1 MNLAQARDRLAARG
15 FNYLKPP
22 DMDLMLNRGRN
33 DFEDYWPWPWLD
45 ATLTGPAPLDIADLK
60 HVRKVTDGAGVGLWG
75 LEADHV
81 DMAAAATIG
90 AAPYWYLQDTVA
102 EHVNVCLLPATGE
115 TITVDYTR
123 QSPELTAPDA
133 EPLIPVRYHSMWIDW
148 SVVQAYKDSD
158 NFAAAQALQGDINAR
173 MQLIVE
179 RYETRN
185 RMHSPFMTAHQFSE
199 DA

>member
-1 MNLAQARDRLAARG
+1 VNLAEARG
-15 FNYLKPP
+15 ALASRGFDYLKTPA
-22 DMDLMLNRGRN
+22 MDLMLNRGRN

-45 ATLTGPAPLDIADLK
+45 ATKTGSAPLDIADLK
-60 HVRKVTDGAGVGLWG
+60 HIRKVTNSAGHRLWG

-81 DMAAAATIG
+81 DTATAAAAGG
-90 AAPYWYLQDTVA
+90 ALYWYLQDTVA
-102 EHVNVCLLPATGE
+102 EHVNVCVLPATGE
-115 TITVDYTR
+115 TVTVDYTR
-123 QSPELTAPDA
+123 QSPELAAPDA
-133 EPLIPVRYHSMWIDW
+133 VPLIPVRYHSMWIDW
-148 SVVQAYKDSD
+148 TVVQAYKDSD

-185 RMHSPFMTAHQFSE
+185 RMHSPFMTAYQFSE

>member
-1 MNLAQARDRLAARG
+1 MNLAQARSALASRG
-15 FNYLKPP
+15 FNYLSAGE
-22 DMDLMLNRGRN
+22 MDLMLNRGRN

-45 ATLTGPAPLDIADLK
+45 ATQTGPAPLDIADLK
-60 HVRKVTDGAGVGLWG
+60 HVRKVTNSAGAGLWG

-90 AAPYWYLQDTVA
+90 AAPYWYLQDIAA

-115 TITVDYTR
+115 IITVDYTR
-123 QSPELTAPDA
+123 QSPELADVDA
-133 EPLIPVRYHSMWIDW
+133 TPLIPVRYHSMWIDW

-185 RMHSPFMTAHQFSE
+185 RMHSPFMTAYVFSE